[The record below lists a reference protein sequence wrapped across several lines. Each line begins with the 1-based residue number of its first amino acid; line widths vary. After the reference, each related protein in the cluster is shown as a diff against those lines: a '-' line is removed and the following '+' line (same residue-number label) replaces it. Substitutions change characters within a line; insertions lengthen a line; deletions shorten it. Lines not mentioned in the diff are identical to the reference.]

1 MGQIIQTPG
10 FTLSE
15 KDEVAR
21 EITKQSLVFEVSKR
35 LTICEE
41 LRFIFDAVN
50 QIKDNEVIKWTI
62 TEQLI
67 DAMIMAK
74 KMDSRLGEY
83 RKAEQR
89 KPGHRGRNLLRL
101 GNFEE
106 RVAFRQNRNI

>member
-1 MGQIIQTPG
+1 MIQTPG
-10 FTLSE
+10 FAILE
-15 KDEVAR
+15 KDPIDK
-21 EITKQSLVFEVSKR
+21 EIVFQSLSFEVSKR
-35 LTICEE
+35 LTLCEE

-50 QIKDNEVIKWTI
+50 QIQDLEIKQTI

-89 KPGHRGRNLLRL
+89 KPGHRGRNLLKL
-101 GNFEE
+101 EGFKE
-106 RVAFRQNRNI
+106 RIAFRQNRNI